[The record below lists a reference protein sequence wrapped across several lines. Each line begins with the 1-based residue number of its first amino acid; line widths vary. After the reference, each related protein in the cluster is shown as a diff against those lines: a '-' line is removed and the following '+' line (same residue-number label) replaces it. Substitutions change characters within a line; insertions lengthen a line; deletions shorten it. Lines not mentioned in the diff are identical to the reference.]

1 MLAQFAEHI
10 QCVEARSRS
19 GDLGR
24 EVHIPS
30 SRQNRLVHLFGLVLE
45 RDVVRQTLEVL
56 LYSLL
61 ERVVG
66 GVGDLHVEAEGK
78 FWLIERLLGNLG
90 RLLQLRDHL
99 LRRRGDGR

>member
-10 QCVEARSRS
+10 QCVETRRRS

-24 EVHIPS
+24 EVNVA
-30 SRQNRLVHLFGLVLE
+30 SRRQDGLIHLLCFVLE

-56 LYSLL
+56 FDTFL
-61 ERVVG
+61 ECVVG